1 MIIVVVVVASA
12 PSILLSAVRS
22 AGEQC
27 TMGGDP

>member
-1 MIIVVVVVASA
+1 MIMVVVVASA
-12 PSILLSAVRS
+12 PSILLSAVRN